1 MNDTEMETDHPEG
14 AEGLKEDLDQ
24 VDRIEGLGQAG
35 PSKL

>member
-1 MNDTEMETDHPEG
+1 MDDAEIEMDHPED
-14 AEGLKEDLDQ
+14 LKEDQ